1 MKFNKINIF
10 NFNGEI
16 VYSKKHEYTQEKN
29 LILQNIKKGN
39 IYYSDN

>member
-1 MKFNKINIF
+1 MNYCSIDQA
-10 NFNGEI
+10 FNGEI
-16 VYSKKHEYTQEKN
+16 VYSKNHEYTQEKN